1 MAQNMVVMGRW
12 FSYTEAVILLGRVEA
27 ENS

>member
-1 MAQNMVVMGRW
+1 MVVMGRW

-27 ENS
+27 ENSQFRK